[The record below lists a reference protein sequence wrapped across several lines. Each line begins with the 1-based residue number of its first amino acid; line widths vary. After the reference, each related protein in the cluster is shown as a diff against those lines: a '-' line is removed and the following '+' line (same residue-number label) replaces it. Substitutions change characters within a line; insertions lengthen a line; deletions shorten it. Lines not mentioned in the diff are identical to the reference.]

1 MAETQLKGTL
11 KGTDATALPHRQS
24 TVDRTPVTDS
34 ARILVQLRYEQVP
47 GELYFL
53 CLPMWTGAPMA
64 SL

>member
-1 MAETQLKGTL
+1 MAETQP
-11 KGTDATALPHRQS
+11 KGTDATALPHRHS

-34 ARILVQLRYEQVP
+34 ARILVQLRYEQVA

-53 CLPMWTGAPMA
+53 CLPMWTGVPMA